1 LHTGSTRARKVHQ
14 QEGTPMTTYT
24 FIWKLRD
31 GDIHEQEFR
40 GYECEIDAADDWIV
54 QHGINMDEIE
64 WMKVNER

>member
-1 LHTGSTRARKVHQ
+1 
-14 QEGTPMTTYT
+14 MTTYT